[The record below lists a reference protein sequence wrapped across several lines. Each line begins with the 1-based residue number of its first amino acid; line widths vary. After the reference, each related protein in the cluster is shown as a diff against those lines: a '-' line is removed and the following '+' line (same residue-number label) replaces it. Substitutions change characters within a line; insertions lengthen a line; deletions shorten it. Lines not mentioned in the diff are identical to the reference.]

1 MTRSEFAPVW
11 AYLLT
16 CWPTAKI
23 ADGTAQV
30 WADELAPFDA
40 AEVAAAARELSRR
53 ATWFPSLAELWQAAL
68 ARRDDPP
75 TWEQA
80 WAEAEDHASGTREPW
95 SHPAVEDVAKDTIG
109 LYEIRTTTNPS
120 AVRAQFRDSY
130 QAAIERRRREYAASA
145 RALPEPGTLPA
156 LPTPAGGNVRRLPA
170 RARES

>member
-1 MTRSEFAPVW
+1 MTRSEFAPIW

-23 ADGTAQV
+23 ADGTELV

-40 AEVAAAARELSRR
+40 TEVAAAARELARR

-75 TWEQA
+75 TWERA
-80 WAEAEDHASGTREPW
+80 WAEAEGHASGTAEPW
-95 SHPAVEDVAKDTIG
+95 SHPAVQETARAIG
-109 LYEIRTTTNPS
+109 LYEIRATTNPS

-130 QAAIERRRREYAASA
+130 QAAIGRRQRDYAAGA
-145 RALPEPGTLPA
+145 RVLPAPGTLPA
-156 LPTPAGGNVRRLPA
+156 LPAPPPGNVRRLPI